1 MKFIK
6 KPLIL
11 ILKFLL
17 LIIGFCAALWI
28 FLPWR
33 EVGGAAVSLAR
44 PMLEQRGV
52 RLNFAGVRSQ
62 SGEQGFTID
71 GLEIGGMMNF
81 NFDSLTIQPQ
91 ILDSLMNFA
100 PVCSIRF
107 RGGSM
112 TMGQKINFGDGSL
125 LLTAS
130 PNNILIERLRTNGDF
145 AVNGFIA
152 VNPAQARISRAEA
165 SLSVPQEFESNMQ
178 TLQNFLPLVKD
189 KNGNWFL
196 RRTQ

>member
-6 KPLIL
+6 TPLKL
-11 ILKFLL
+11 ILKLLL
-17 LIIGFCAALWI
+17 LIIGFCIAFWM

-33 EVGGAAVSLAR
+33 EVGGAALSLAR
-44 PMLEQRGV
+44 HVLEQKGL

-62 SGEQGFTID
+62 NGEQGFIID
-71 GLEIGGMMNF
+71 GLEIAGFTNF
-81 NFDSLTIQPQ
+81 SFDSLTIRPQ
-91 ILDSLMNFA
+91 ILASLMNFA
-100 PVCSIRF
+100 PVCDIRF

-130 PNNILIERLRTNGDF
+130 PNNILIENLRTNGDF
-145 AVNGFIA
+145 AVNGFLA
-152 VNPAQARISRAEA
+152 VNPAQSRISRAEA
-165 SLSVPQEFESNMQ
+165 SLQVPAEFESNMQ
-178 TLQNFLPLVKD
+178 TLKNFLPLVQD

-196 RRTQ
+196 RRK